1 MRQVISVITAK
12 SIQRNIFL
20 VEEITP
26 SFLKEVS
33 NKNNTR
39 LHNFAHRLKF
49 SVACEPWAQKWREM
63 NMIGYLRMSV
73 NSKFEQGDGIS
84 LISVRFVCRY
94 FFI

>member
-1 MRQVISVITAK
+1 M
-12 SIQRNIFL
+12 
-20 VEEITP
+20 TP

-49 SVACEPWAQKWREM
+49 SVACGPWAQKWREM